1 VLGSLAPGVVG
12 VTRKS
17 KLVERVMIGGSS
29 VRFAEL
35 ITVAEWHGFERSRTR
50 GSHVLL
56 VHQSTGALLT
66 LQADGQYAKRYQVD
80 QFRELVRRYNLGGW

>member
-1 VLGSLAPGVVG
+1 MPGSLASGVMG
-12 VTRKS
+12 VTRRA
-17 KLVERVMIGGSS
+17 KLVARVMTGGAS

-35 ITVAEWHGFERSRTR
+35 ITVSEWYGFKRSRTR

-56 VHQSTGALLT
+56 VQSTGVLLT